1 MSVKVSQLLLFA
13 NGQFA
18 AFDEGG
24 KQIPEIAAKTAIELV
39 AEYHGHG
46 GFDFNGCEFST
57 QRPDGEGLKGKIEL
71 LLDGY
76 SENWNQG

>member
-1 MSVKVSQLLLFA
+1 MKSK
-13 NGQFA
+13 
-18 AFDEGG
+18 
-24 KQIPEIAAKTAIELV
+24 
-39 AEYHGHG
+39 AEYHGHC